1 MEKFDILF
9 PTLNNRHFVHPN
21 IEMLPRRAVLAR
33 REHYFMLDSIQSL
46 LDAFPEGAIQ
56 IREGAVLSANAMARN
71 YLPELTAGA
80 PLPPC
85 VILPEGEETGAG
97 SFTAGDIC
105 YTYSCASNRDGQL
118 LLFRPAAQTA
128 LTGRQLTGALQQ
140 LRTLL
145 GEVMAEVGPATAP
158 GGKVP
163 AADFSKSMHRLFRLI
178 GNLDYLDQ
186 AAGEAGV
193 SFRPVTMDLA
203 GLCWHTVRL
212 AGPLLKEA
220 GVALELKSS
229 SSSMLIPGDPE
240 LLQKLLLTLVSNAAR
255 ESNGVRVVLT
265 RNRQANRALVT
276 VSGSG
281 GKPSGRQLTSLF
293 QRGPGEGLPLP
304 GQGAGLGM
312 SIAQDIVSL
321 HRGTLLTQ
329 WGNGALAVTIGLPT
343 GPLNGRASVHTPT
356 AQRDGGLDP
365 VLMELSDLLPSDLFG
380 MEELD

>member
-1 MEKFDILF
+1 M
-9 PTLNNRHFVHPN
+9 
-21 IEMLPRRAVLAR
+21 
-33 REHYFMLDSIQSL
+33 
-46 LDAFPEGAIQ
+46 
-56 IREGAVLSANAMARN
+56 
-71 YLPELTAGA
+71 
-80 PLPPC
+80 
-85 VILPEGEETGAG
+85 
-97 SFTAGDIC
+97 
-105 YTYSCASNRDGQL
+105 
-118 LLFRPAAQTA
+118 
-128 LTGRQLTGALQQ
+128 
-140 LRTLL
+140 
-145 GEVMAEVGPATAP
+145 
-158 GGKVP
+158 P

-212 AGPLLKEA
+212 AGPLLREA

-255 ESNGVRVVLT
+255 ESDGVRVVLT

-281 GKPSGRQLTSLF
+281 GEPSGRQLTSLF
-293 QRGPGEGLPLP
+293 QRGPGNGLPLP
-304 GQGAGLGM
+304 GQGAGLGI

-329 WGNGALAVTIGLPT
+329 WGKGALAVTIGLPT
-343 GPLNGRASVHTPT
+343 GPLSGRASVRTPM

-365 VLMELSDLLPSDLFG
+365 VLMELSDLLPSSLFG